1 MDGMS
6 SDDLMLSLVLAGIA
20 LTTVYF
26 YVALVLW
33 RKRNADVQK
42 KAAALRQLHLAR
54 VTQQQDAAANSAAI
68 ADSPRQQPRD
78 KGRLAA

>member
-1 MDGMS
+1 MSGMS

-26 YVALVLW
+26 YVAYVLW
-33 RKRNADVQK
+33 RKHNTDVQK
-42 KAAALRQLHLAR
+42 KAAALRELHLQR
-54 VTQQQDAAANSAAI
+54 ITQQHDAAANSPAI
-68 ADSPRQQPRD
+68 ADASLQQPRD